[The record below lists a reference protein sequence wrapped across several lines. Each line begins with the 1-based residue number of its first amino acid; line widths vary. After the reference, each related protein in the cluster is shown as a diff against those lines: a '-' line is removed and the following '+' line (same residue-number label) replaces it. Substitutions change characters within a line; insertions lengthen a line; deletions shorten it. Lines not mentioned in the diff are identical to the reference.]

1 MYTLHIANK
10 LYSSW
15 SMRPWVL
22 MRELGLPFQESM
34 HRFGDAADWAAYR
47 NVAPAGK
54 VPCLVDGD
62 VVVWDSLSI
71 VEYLGESHP
80 SVWPADATA
89 RAWARSAVAEMHS
102 GFQALRQHCSM
113 HCGWRVRLH
122 EVPDSVVRDVER
134 IQALWAQGLTLF
146 GGPYLAGDQFTAVD
160 AFFAPVALRFQ
171 TYGLPLSPTAQPYW
185 ERLLRVPA
193 VQDWVAQALR
203 EPEPDPAH
211 EQDILSVGTVL
222 QDLRIPPV

>member
-54 VPCLVDGD
+54 VPAWWMATLWCRF
-62 VVVWDSLSI
+62 
-71 VEYLGESHP
+71 VEHRRVPGRITPLCGP
-80 SVWPADATA
+80 TDATA

-160 AFFAPVALRFQ
+160 AFLPRWPFASKLMACPSARLRNRI
-171 TYGLPLSPTAQPYW
+171 GNACC
-185 ERLLRVPA
+185 VPA